1 VIFATAGTF
10 NLQGLSGLSGFLP
23 DWLSRFGGQGQ
34 ADAGF
39 NAVFLLTIYEP
50 LLVLAGLAGLAYT
63 LLEKD
68 LLKQTLA
75 GWFVGL
81 LILDAVMI
89 GRPTGNVILAL
100 VPLAFLAAVAL
111 AELWQGLQREG
122 NWGNEGLLL
131 VAGLVIGGFSY
142 IGLTGWLV
150 RTCGPEDTICQ
161 YAWLQSIAALGM
173 FLIITIFF
181 GFMTNAGVAARG
193 AALAGLAI
201 GLIAAISIGWR
212 LNYGPLLDLAYQP
225 LAGIPASTE
234 LVALSATLANESA
247 QRTGGEKTALDT
259 TLVGVSSPAL
269 LWRLRDSDKLTQVS
283 SIAEAPL
290 TTAIITPAEIELG
303 SGEAYLGQDFALE
316 AVWSPVG
323 LAPKD
328 LVNWLIYRHV
338 AEPPQSNHAVL
349 WLRVGEN

>member
-1 VIFATAGTF
+1 M
-10 NLQGLSGLSGFLP
+10 
-23 DWLSRFGGQGQ
+23 
-34 ADAGF
+34 
-39 NAVFLLTIYEP
+39 E
-50 LLVLAGLAGLAYT
+50 T
-63 LLEKD
+63 LG
-68 LLKQTLA
+68 
-75 GWFVGL
+75 GWFIGL
-81 LILDAVMI
+81 MIMDMVMI
-89 GRPTGNVILAL
+89 GRPNGSVVLTLA
-100 VPLAFLAAVAL
+100 PLAFLAALAL
-111 AELWQGLQREG
+111 AELWQGLQGKEVGAMR
-122 NWGNEGLLL
+122 GLLL

-150 RTCGPEDTICQ
+150 RTCGPDDTICQ
-161 YAWLQSIAALGM
+161 YAWLQPIAALGM

-193 AALAGLAI
+193 AALAGVAI

-212 LNYGPLLDLAYQP
+212 LNYGPLMDLAYQP

-234 LVALSATLANESA
+234 LVALTETLANESA

-269 LWRLRDSDKLTQVS
+269 LWRLRDFDKLTRVN

-303 SGEAYLGQDFALE
+303 SSEPYLGQDFALE

-328 LVNWLIYRHV
+328 LVNWLIYRRV
-338 AEPPQSNHAVL
+338 AERPQGSHVVL
-349 WLRVGEN
+349 WLRVAEN